1 MSRTRRGR
9 DRDVLEKIL
18 IYDAPDAIGLDVRVV
33 GRHLAELLPQAQ
45 VETRT
50 DFFTWHLG
58 QFDLQQVEVLT
69 DEVTARL
76 EEREVH
82 NLVAPGRR
90 HELEPVTPES
100 RDLGVVYVADQL
112 QDVMRAL
119 LRREE
124 RGADFLHLAYIT
136 QCLGRWEAAEGYL
149 HLQIIQHG
157 EPTIISTT
165 GFVEAP
171 ALPREYA
178 FRRAQLLGF
187 GMEEAA
193 EELDERFA
201 GATLVHGDARID
213 RVAAGYALQALFR
226 HVFGE
231 QGCDTPTCPLH
242 PVATHDELARAHLG
256 EDSRLCDRHARM
268 LIAARGDDPGD
279 G

>member
-1 MSRTRRGR
+1 MGR
-9 DRDVLEKIL
+9 EPDVLKKLL

-33 GRHLAELLPQAQ
+33 ARHLADLLPQVR

-58 QFDLQQVEVLT
+58 QYDFEQVEMLT
-69 DEVTARL
+69 EEVAARL

-82 NLVAPGRR
+82 NLVAPSRR
-90 HELEPVTPES
+90 DKLEPVSPES

-112 QDVMRAL
+112 QDVMRVL
-119 LRREE
+119 LQQDEHGPE
-124 RGADFLHLAYIT
+124 FLHLAYIT
-136 QCLGRWEAAEGYL
+136 QCLGRWVADESHL
-149 HLQIIQHG
+149 RLQIIQHG

-178 FRRAQLLGF
+178 FRRAQLLAF

-193 EELDERFA
+193 EELDEQFA
-201 GATLVHGDARID
+201 GSALAHGDPRIN
-213 RVAAGYALQALFR
+213 RVAAGYALQAVFR
-226 HVFGE
+226 QMFGE
-231 QGCDTPTCPLH
+231 QACDTPTCPLH
-242 PVATHDELARAHLG
+242 PATTHDELARAHLS

-268 LIAARGDDPGD
+268 LIMARRPEGGV
-279 G
+279 

>member
-1 MSRTRRGR
+1 M
-9 DRDVLEKIL
+9 LEKIL
-18 IYDAPDAIGLDVRVV
+18 VYDAPDAMGLDVRVV
-33 GRHLAELLPQAQ
+33 ARHLGDLLPQAE

-58 QFDLQQVEVLT
+58 QFDPEQVEVLT
-69 DEVTARL
+69 DEVAARL

-82 NLVAPGRR
+82 NLVAPARR
-90 HELEPVTPES
+90 DELEPVTPES

-112 QDVMRAL
+112 QDVMRVL
-119 LRREE
+119 LKHEE
-124 RGADFLHLAYIT
+124 RGPSFLHLAYIT
-136 QCLGRWEAAEGYL
+136 QCLGHWEAGEVYL
-149 HLQIIQHG
+149 RLQIIQHG

-178 FRRAQLLGF
+178 FRRAHLLSF

-201 GATLVHGDARID
+201 GAALVHGDARID
-213 RVAAGYALQALFR
+213 RVAAGYALQAVFR
-226 HVFGE
+226 QMFGE
-231 QGCDTPTCPLH
+231 VACDTPTCPLH
-242 PVATHDELARAHLG
+242 PAATHDELARAHLD

-268 LIAARGDDPGD
+268 LITARGGAADAD
-279 G
+279 